1 MFKVYFY
8 CSLYYNRSIA
18 LQQRLIYLCRLFE
31 ISENF
36 KIVIMRDRRGEEY
49 VNVVIY
55 YLFFC
60 GFGKLLMFGIKA
72 AWGISKFLL
81 TIVLLPVILIGL
93 VVGGLI
99 YLAFPILIVVGIVGL
114 LL

>member
-1 MFKVYFY
+1 MLFLYVQ
-8 CSLYYNRSIA
+8 SLFLLLSYNRSIA

-36 KIVIMRDRRGEEY
+36 KIVIMRDRGGEEY

-60 GFGKLLMFGIKA
+60 GFWKTVDV
-72 AWGISKFLL
+72 W
-81 TIVLLPVILIGL
+81 
-93 VVGGLI
+93 
-99 YLAFPILIVVGIVGL
+99 Y
-114 LL
+114 

>member
-1 MFKVYFY
+1 MAY
-8 CSLYYNRSIA
+8 
-18 LQQRLIYLCRLFE
+18 E

-60 GFGKLLMFGIKA
+60 GFWKTVDV
-72 AWGISKFLL
+72 W
-81 TIVLLPVILIGL
+81 
-93 VVGGLI
+93 
-99 YLAFPILIVVGIVGL
+99 Y
-114 LL
+114 

>member
-8 CSLYYNRSIA
+8 YFLYYNRSIA

-60 GFGKLLMFGIKA
+60 GFFYYIFSLFSLLKAKKNKHNINIK
-72 AWGISKFLL
+72 K
-81 TIVLLPVILIGL
+81 
-93 VVGGLI
+93 
-99 YLAFPILIVVGIVGL
+99 
-114 LL
+114 

>member
-1 MFKVYFY
+1 MVYTPKRRNKQCYFYMFKVYFY

-60 GFGKLLMFGIKA
+60 GFWKTVDV
-72 AWGISKFLL
+72 W
-81 TIVLLPVILIGL
+81 
-93 VVGGLI
+93 
-99 YLAFPILIVVGIVGL
+99 Y
-114 LL
+114 

>member
-1 MFKVYFY
+1 MVYTPKRRNKQCYFYMFKVYFY
-8 CSLYYNRSIA
+8 YFLYYNISIA

-60 GFGKLLMFGIKA
+60 GFWKTVDV
-72 AWGISKFLL
+72 W
-81 TIVLLPVILIGL
+81 
-93 VVGGLI
+93 
-99 YLAFPILIVVGIVGL
+99 Y
-114 LL
+114 

>member
-1 MFKVYFY
+1 MMEYIYNENNGDLVEHVYDKLNLNNQY
-8 CSLYYNRSIA
+8 IKG
-18 LQQRLIYLCRLFE
+18 LFE

-60 GFGKLLMFGIKA
+60 GFWKTVDV
-72 AWGISKFLL
+72 W
-81 TIVLLPVILIGL
+81 
-93 VVGGLI
+93 
-99 YLAFPILIVVGIVGL
+99 Y
-114 LL
+114 